1 MRSSGRWI
9 GRASTFGSTG
19 LSATSALAFLALARW
34 TGEAPPL
41 AVWGGAVWV
50 FLLSMIV
57 SMPLVTAW
65 IKQRSSETDDERGS
79 P

>member
-1 MRSSGRWI
+1 MSASESRI
-9 GRASTFGSTG
+9 GRTGALGYTG
-19 LSATSALAFLALARW
+19 LSLASALAFLAVARW

-50 FLLSMIV
+50 FLLSMII
-57 SMPLVTAW
+57 SIPLVTAW
-65 IKQRSSETDDERGS
+65 VKRRSSETDDEGGS

>member
-1 MRSSGRWI
+1 MRPSGRRI
-9 GRASTFGSTG
+9 GRTSALGYTG
-19 LSATSALAFLALARW
+19 LSVASALAFLALARW

-50 FLLSMIV
+50 FLLSMII

-65 IKQRSSETDDERGS
+65 VRQRSSETDDERGL

>member
-1 MRSSGRWI
+1 MRPSGRRI
-9 GRASTFGSTG
+9 GRTGVLGYTG
-19 LSATSALAFLALARW
+19 LSVASALAFLALARW

-50 FLLSMIV
+50 FLLSMII

-65 IKQRSSETDDERGS
+65 IKRWSSNPNGGRSSA
-79 P
+79 